1 MQFLDSREENT
12 MLRLKDK
19 TWNEPWIV
27 PENAGDSHHETDGM
41 ETNAAKGVDGSILAA
56 LDTYMSPLL
65 IAEEET
71 FTCLGV

>member
-1 MQFLDSREENT
+1 MNRHACIRNLGSLQKQIKS
-12 MLRLKDK
+12 
-19 TWNEPWIV
+19 WIV